1 METEAAVID
10 QVTVETETFG
20 VPLKHGECL
29 TGEVKKPFIKDS
41 QLLGAVLSFEGRSET
56 ALLHL
61 RQMSGD
67 DSPSD
72 RLAEL
77 AIGDPIK
84 VRVMVVMEGD
94 ERKVWATEKG
104 VEYQGIVDLL
114 QSDRDQFRNVEGKV
128 HGLTDFGVFVE
139 LLASPAS
146 GHRGLLRTTAPRNSG
161 RLKLGAFVPFRVGAP
176 VIVDVVEARIDDNAK
191 LLLRV
196 DNLQLRAAAE

>member
-10 QVTVETETFG
+10 RVTVETQTLE

-29 TGEVKKPFIKDS
+29 TGEVRKPFIKDS
-41 QLLGAVLSFEGRSET
+41 QLVGAVLSFEGRSET

-61 RQMSGD
+61 RQMTG
-67 DSPSD
+67 DSPAE
-72 RLAEL
+72 RLSEL

-104 VEYQGIVDLL
+104 VEFQGIVDLL
-114 QSDRDQFRNVEGKV
+114 ERDRDQFRNVEGKV

-146 GHRGLLRTTAPRNSG
+146 GHRGLLRTAAPRNSG
-161 RLKLGAFVPFRVGAP
+161 RVKLGAFVPFRVGAP

-196 DNLQLRAAAE
+196 DNLQLRAATA